1 MITKRFASNVGKKTG
16 VNDGIKMWTDG
27 LPSIDSFDEV
37 DPIFKGRKEILDYDL
52 MVALSINKVR
62 LVEGCA
68 TVQGKDDDASE
79 WKGPNDDGCAFDLFD
94 NDEL

>member
-1 MITKRFASNVGKKTG
+1 
-16 VNDGIKMWTDG
+16 
-27 LPSIDSFDEV
+27 
-37 DPIFKGRKEILDYDL
+37 

-68 TVQGKDDDASE
+68 TVQGKDDDASKWE
-79 WKGPNDDGCAFDLFD
+79 GPNDDGCAFDLFD

>member
-1 MITKRFASNVGKKTG
+1 
-16 VNDGIKMWTDG
+16 MWTDG

-68 TVQGKDDDASE
+68 TVQGKDDDASKWE
-79 WKGPNDDGCAFDLFD
+79 GPNDDGCTFDLFD